1 MNKITKTILINEIND
16 IYENNIVWGSIDPIN
31 GDMLLYPVEISE
43 KIEDHYINGER
54 VLYLPEFHN
63 IAVHFINT
71 KFFQTTSSG
80 YRCVFRENIEQKT
93 QIEKEIY
100 YNPRYKA
107 YYLNQKFSHIGLVV
121 DISSSMN
128 NVYEKLIETAIH
140 NFLLEQATIE
150 NNVLFYGI
158 TFADKTNTLYNG
170 INLKTETEEEL
181 KEVFLNLTV
190 GGCTAYYDSVIEMI
204 NLIDKNI
211 DYKLED
217 EVVLC
222 IVTDG
227 LDNRSKYNLSQ
238 FTQFIKQKKQ
248 LGWHIIMMGTNDL
261 DMEELSTQYGIEQ
274 QPSLNVGNTQTET
287 ENAFRSL
294 SNGLNRVRTGDNPEL
309 QFTEIERS
317 LSKNH

>member
-1 MNKITKTILINEIND
+1 MKD
-16 IYENNIVWGSIDPIN
+16 
-31 GDMLLYPVEISE
+31 
-43 KIEDHYINGER
+43 
-54 VLYLPEFHN
+54 
-63 IAVHFINT
+63 
-71 KFFQTTSSG
+71 
-80 YRCVFRENIEQKT
+80 
-93 QIEKEIY
+93 
-100 YNPRYKA
+100 
-107 YYLNQKFSHIGLVV
+107 
-121 DISSSMN
+121 
-128 NVYEKLIETAIH
+128 VYEKLIETAIH
-140 NFLLEQATIE
+140 NFLLEQAIIE

-227 LDNRSKYNLSQ
+227 LDNRSTYNLSQ

-248 LGWHIIMMGTNDL
+248 LGWHIIMMGTNNL

-274 QPSLNVGNTQTET
+274 ETSLNVGITQTET
-287 ENAFRSL
+287 EHAFRSL